1 MRVRAANRLGEQRA
15 DGLANGMRELVQWGT
30 HSTDLVRWWEEERRW
45 GGTNDSTQLC
55 GEREG
60 EGEAGGEGSDQ

>member
-1 MRVRAANRLGEQRA
+1 MRVCEANRLGEQRP

-55 GEREG
+55 GGMEG